1 MLSHN
6 FPNSHL
12 RKKKIIFLKFR
23 AIFCNTTIYF
33 FYSNV
38 VETVPA
44 LHIKDEFKDILH
56 VIRLILY
63 LYGCSVDRGSKEN
76 RSKEINC

>member
-1 MLSHN
+1 MLPHN
-6 FPNSHL
+6 FQNSHL
-12 RKKKIIFLKFR
+12 RKKNYLFEIQSYFLQHYY
-23 AIFCNTTIYF
+23 IF

-38 VETVPA
+38 VKTVPA

>member
-12 RKKKIIFLKFR
+12 RKKNSLFEIQSYFLQHYY
-23 AIFCNTTIYF
+23 IF